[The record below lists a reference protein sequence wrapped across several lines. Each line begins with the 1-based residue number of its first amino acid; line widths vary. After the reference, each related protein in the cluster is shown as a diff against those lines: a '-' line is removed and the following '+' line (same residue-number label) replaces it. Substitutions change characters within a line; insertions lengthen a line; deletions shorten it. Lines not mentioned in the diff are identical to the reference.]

1 MKFLIDV
8 HSIPRPERSGFISMI
23 VMYVLLTGAGD
34 VINAPYMS
42 AVEHWTD
49 LLCYVLPCSLFSFP
63 RKPDPPQELEA
74 QKKYRV
80 MPLLFGGGKPGK
92 PICACHFDV
101 RVGVMVSHVHFS
113 GENTCDSA
121 YPSSDDR
128 IWKHPFGYR
137 FGTNGELERVP
148 LEAVTFVAPDR
159 KITLKKED
167 EFRFHCTEEDDRN

>member
-1 MKFLIDV
+1 
-8 HSIPRPERSGFISMI
+8 MI

-80 MPLLFGGGKPGK
+80 MPLLFGGGKAGK
-92 PICACHFDV
+92 PICACHFDIRDYQDG
-101 RVGVMVSHVHFS
+101 RVKHVHFS
-113 GENTCDSA
+113 GETTCDSDMPPIGDRVWQHP
-121 YPSSDDR
+121 YRWTRGVTGVWVKISSGVMFMSSSEEY
-128 IWKHPFGYR
+128 WVSEK
-137 FGTNGELERVP
+137 N
-148 LEAVTFVAPDR
+148 
-159 KITLKKED
+159 